1 MEQCM
6 SDMNRLYNYPAIFYK
21 EDDGK
26 YSVIFPDLNHLATYG
41 IDLNDS
47 IKMAI
52 DCLAGYLH
60 SLIIDKEELPTPSDI
75 KDIDDNVIKE
85 ELEELYTDKSR
96 VFINI
101 ISVNVAEYAE
111 KHFNKSVK
119 KMVTIPQWMAD
130 VADSKKLKL
139 SKILQDAIKEKLQM
153 I

>member
-1 MEQCM
+1 
-6 SDMNRLYNYPAIFYK
+6 MNKLYNFPAIFYK
-21 EDDGK
+21 EDDGR

-41 IDLNDS
+41 TDLDDS
-47 IKMAI
+47 IRMAI

-60 SLIIDKEELPTPSDI
+60 SLILDNEEIPAASNIQDI
-75 KDIDDNVIKE
+75 NDDVIKA

-96 VFINI
+96 VFVNI

-130 VADSKKLKL
+130 MAESKKLKL
-139 SKILQDAIKEKLQM
+139 SKILQDALKEKLQTT
-153 I
+153 

>member
-1 MEQCM
+1 M
-6 SDMNRLYNYPAIFYK
+6 DKMNKLYNYPAIFYK
-21 EDDGK
+21 EDDGR

-41 IDLNDS
+41 IDLDDS
-47 IKMAI
+47 IRMAI

-60 SLIIDKEELPTPSDI
+60 SLILDNEEIPAASNIQDI
-75 KDIDDNVIKE
+75 NDDVIKE

-96 VFINI
+96 VFVNI

-130 VADSKKLKL
+130 MAESKKLKL
-139 SKILQDAIKEKLQM
+139 SKILQDALKEKLQTT
-153 I
+153 

>member
-1 MEQCM
+1 M
-6 SDMNRLYNYPAIFYK
+6 DKMNKLYNYPAIFYK
-21 EDDGK
+21 EDDGR

-41 IDLNDS
+41 TDLDDS
-47 IKMAI
+47 IRMAI

-60 SLIIDKEELPTPSDI
+60 SLILDNEEIPAASNIQDI
-75 KDIDDNVIKE
+75 NDNVIKA

-96 VFINI
+96 VFVNI

-130 VADSKKLKL
+130 MAESKKLKL
-139 SKILQDAIKEKLQM
+139 SKILQDALKEKLQTT
-153 I
+153 

>member
-1 MEQCM
+1 M
-6 SDMNRLYNYPAIFYK
+6 DKMNKLYNYPAIFYK
-21 EDDGK
+21 EDDGR

-41 IDLNDS
+41 TDLDDS
-47 IKMAI
+47 IRMAI

-60 SLIIDKEELPTPSDI
+60 SLILDNEEIPAASNIQDI
-75 KDIDDNVIKE
+75 NDDVIKA

-96 VFINI
+96 VFVNI

-130 VADSKKLKL
+130 MAESKKLKL
-139 SKILQDAIKEKLQM
+139 SKILQDALKEKLQTT
-153 I
+153 

>member
-1 MEQCM
+1 M
-6 SDMNRLYNYPAIFYK
+6 DKMNKLYNYPAIFYK
-21 EDDGK
+21 EDDGR

-41 IDLNDS
+41 TDLDDS
-47 IKMAI
+47 IRMAI

-60 SLIIDKEELPTPSDI
+60 SLILDNEEIPAASNIQDI
-75 KDIDDNVIKE
+75 NDDVIKT

-96 VFINI
+96 VFVNI

-130 VADSKKLKL
+130 MAESKKLKL
-139 SKILQDAIKEKLQM
+139 SKILQDALKEKLQTT
-153 I
+153 

>member
-1 MEQCM
+1 M
-6 SDMNRLYNYPAIFYK
+6 DKMNKLYNFPAIFYK
-21 EDDGK
+21 EDDGR

-41 IDLNDS
+41 TDLDDS
-47 IKMAI
+47 IRMAI

-60 SLIIDKEELPTPSDI
+60 SLILDNEEIPAASNIQDI
-75 KDIDDNVIKE
+75 NDDVIKA

-96 VFINI
+96 VFVNI

-130 VADSKKLKL
+130 MAESKKLKL
-139 SKILQDAIKEKLQM
+139 SKILQDALKEKLQTT
-153 I
+153 

>member
-1 MEQCM
+1 M
-6 SDMNRLYNYPAIFYK
+6 DKMNKLYNYPAIFYK
-21 EDDGK
+21 EDDGR

-41 IDLNDS
+41 TDLDDS
-47 IKMAI
+47 IRMAI

-60 SLIIDKEELPTPSDI
+60 SLILDNEEIPAASNIQDI
-75 KDIDDNVIKE
+75 NDDIIKA

-96 VFINI
+96 VFVNI

-130 VADSKKLKL
+130 MAESKKLKL
-139 SKILQDAIKEKLQM
+139 SKILQDALKEKLQTT
-153 I
+153 